1 MFFGKR
7 SVKQYFFYGHDLHSH
22 ILPGLDDGVKTVEE
36 SVEIVKRM
44 LELGVKRF
52 TFTPHIAYPL
62 LMNGPVN
69 VGKKLE
75 ALRERLRQEDIV
87 LNADAGAEYRVGRY
101 MFDLIGQKQ
110 IMASGEGRV
119 LLEHGFLA
127 PSLYFEELL
136 FQLQTEGFEPV
147 LAHPERYR
155 FYGEDIE
162 KACRELKGKGC
173 RVQVNL
179 LSFSGYYGKEARKGA
194 YVLLKRGLIDYLSG
208 DIHSLPQVELLE
220 DFLKSKESDVLN
232 RYSPYRL
239 SRI

>member
-1 MFFGKR
+1 MFFRKR

-36 SVEIVKRM
+36 SAEIVKRM
-44 LELGVKRF
+44 LKLGVKRF
-52 TFTPHIAYPL
+52 TFTPHIVYPL
-62 LMNGPVN
+62 LMNGPEN
-69 VGKKLE
+69 IGKRWEELE
-75 ALRERLRQEDIV
+75 ERLKREDIR
-87 LNADAGAEYRVGRY
+87 LDADIGAEYRVGRY

-110 IMASGEGRV
+110 IMASGGERV
-119 LLEHGFLA
+119 LLEHSFLA

-173 RVQVNL
+173 RLQVNL
-179 LSFSGYYGKEARKGA
+179 LSFTGYYGKEARKGA

-208 DIHSLPQVELLE
+208 DIHSLRQIELLE

-239 SRI
+239 SPI